1 MRLSRLGARWLV
13 PVGVLVSLSGA
24 LAAPAQAGPLTPF
37 PPGGTYQGETM
48 GYRNNGFFD
57 IFFDLEWNYGG
68 VVESP
73 GPGPN
78 DVMYM
83 LDVFMTGMVCV
94 TGGGGCAPA
103 TANTQPGNPARVLA
117 LGQPDGTFDT
127 EMLSMDLTGGS
138 PFGPALIRES
148 PTRPSTGIS
157 SLTGGGFAIDSFF
170 DIFTELSL
178 DGGQTWLPSMSDDMQ
193 RVESDRFT
201 LREAEVPGIPEPAT
215 LMLVGTGI
223 AAMVRRRSRRN

>member
-1 MRLSRLGARWLV
+1 MRLSRLARSVVPLGALV
-13 PVGVLVSLSGA
+13 LLSGA
-24 LAAPAQAGPLTPF
+24 FPDPAQAGPLTPF
-37 PPGGTYQGETM
+37 PPGGMYLGETM
-48 GYRNNGFFD
+48 RYRNNGFFD
-57 IFFDLEWNYGG
+57 VFLELPEWHYGG
-68 VVESP
+68 VIEGP
-73 GPGPN
+73 GPGPD
-78 DVMYM
+78 DVMYT
-83 LDVFMTGMVCV
+83 LDVFLTATVCV
-94 TGGGGCAPA
+94 TGLGCGPG
-103 TANTQPGNPARVLA
+103 TANTQPGDPARVLA

-193 RVESDRFT
+193 NEASDRFT

-215 LMLVGTGI
+215 LTLVGTGI
-223 AAMVRRRSRRN
+223 AAMVRRRTRRN